1 MEAPT
6 SSSFFLEET
15 PMTIET
21 SFDSNYRKVL
31 VAARRA
37 RQLQNGSQALVPT
50 RSNKA
55 CRIAQD
61 EINAGKISYVKNNE
75 AEVTKPLVEGPAV
88 PILLSKPSLFP
99 IPPASAGAG
108 VVLPFKRSARLP
120 LLCRKS
126 VASPML

>member
-1 MEAPT
+1 MEAPA

-61 EINAGKISYVKNNE
+61 EIDAGKIAYVKNE

-88 PILLSKPSLFP
+88 PILLS
-99 IPPASAGAG
+99 
-108 VVLPFKRSARLP
+108 
-120 LLCRKS
+120 
-126 VASPML
+126 

>member
-6 SSSFFLEET
+6 SNSFFLEMI

-37 RQLQNGSQALVPT
+37 RQLQNGSRALVPT
-50 RSNKA
+50 HSTKA

-61 EINAGKISYVKNNE
+61 EINAGKIAYVKTE
-75 AEVTKPLVEGPAV
+75 AEVVKPLVEGPAV
-88 PILLSKPSLFP
+88 PILLS
-99 IPPASAGAG
+99 
-108 VVLPFKRSARLP
+108 
-120 LLCRKS
+120 
-126 VASPML
+126 